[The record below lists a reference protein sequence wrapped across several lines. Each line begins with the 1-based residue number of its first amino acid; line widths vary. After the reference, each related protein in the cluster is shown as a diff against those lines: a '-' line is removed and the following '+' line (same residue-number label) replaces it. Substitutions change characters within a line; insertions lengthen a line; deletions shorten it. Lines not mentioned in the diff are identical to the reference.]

1 MGKSKTTEQFVADAI
16 KVHGDRYDYSK
27 VDYLDNKTSVCII
40 CPEHGVFWQRPND
53 HLQGAGCRS
62 CGYKKHLKVIYGIA
76 ICDILGYSKSQSYKL
91 WFDMIRR
98 CYNTRPFEPSYE
110 SCVVC
115 EEWLTFS
122 KFNKW
127 FEECKGERANS
138 YHLDKDI
145 LVKGNKTYSPQTCC
159 FVPQEINK
167 LLTKRQHC
175 RGSLPIGVTTRRGKY
190 YANLSKPK
198 KRIYLGQFNSKEDAF
213 QAYKLAKEQ
222 YIKELAEKYF
232 QEGKITRKVY
242 NALMKYEVEIT
253 D

>member
-1 MGKSKTTEQFVADAI
+1 
-16 KVHGDRYDYSK
+16 
-27 VDYLDNKTSVCII
+27 
-40 CPEHGVFWQRPND
+40 
-53 HLQGAGCRS
+53 
-62 CGYKKHLKVIYGIA
+62 
-76 ICDILGYSKSQSYKL
+76 
-91 WFDMIRR
+91 MIRR

-127 FEECKGERANS
+127 FEECKDERANS

-175 RGSLPIGVTTRRGKY
+175 RGSLPIGVTTRWGKY
-190 YANLSKPK
+190 YANLSKPQ

-242 NALMKYEVEIT
+242 DALMKYEVDIT